1 MDQIIFH
8 TNLKYII
15 AGLTREQKGLLLE
28 MLLDC
33 ATGAAGGAV
42 GTENAAG
49 GAVRTENA
57 ADGAADMG
65 AGAVTGASLSAVDET
80 VANISRY
87 IMLLQQDMAAKRQ
100 RMRDIGAKGGAARR
114 RNVNGCGNAG
124 SSGDDGAADDMP
136 DLFATAE
143 NATVA
148 NTAEDVTEKA
158 AENIAEKAAENIA
171 EKAAENIAEKAAE
184 KAAEN
189 AAVSGNGTAA
199 AGGAFSAAGGGSGH
213 QNNVQ
218 PLLQHCCGK
227 RKEAKENN
235 ILNNKN
241 NLFSERKISLP
252 VFQRPSAAEVQ
263 AFVSAEGL
271 KVDAATF
278 VDFYDSHGWCVGRTA
293 IKNWKATVRLWH
305 RRACSEA
312 AETGLAAG
320 YAAGSPAGGYRA
332 GGFTGGADTGYGAAK
347 NGFRAAKDAAAVD
360 DEGYWSELE
369 ERVLRDAD
377 SVNGTGS
384 ANGTDNE
391 SGCGGNGG
399 VSGEAPG
406 GVSGEAPGSV
416 SGEEPGG
423 VSGEEPGGGGEMRD

>member
-42 GTENAAG
+42 GAENTAGGAVGTENAEG
-49 GAVRTENA
+49 GTVRTENA
-57 ADGAADMG
+57 AGGAADMG

-143 NATVA
+143 NAAVA
-148 NTAEDVTEKA
+148 NTAEDV
-158 AENIAEKAAENIA
+158 A

-184 KAAEN
+184 KAA
-189 AAVSGNGTAA
+189 VSGNGTAA
-199 AGGAFSAAGGGSGH
+199 TGGAFSAAGGGSGH

-320 YAAGSPAGGYRA
+320 YAAGNPAGGYRA

-377 SVNGTGS
+377 GADGTGSVNGTGSADGTDSVNGTGS
-384 ANGTDNE
+384 ANGTGNE

-399 VSGEAPG
+399 GS
-406 GVSGEAPGSV
+406 SEAPGS
-416 SGEEPGG
+416 

>member
-1 MDQIIFH
+1 MATGKQMDQIIFH

-33 ATGAAGGAV
+33 ATGAAG
-42 GTENAAG
+42 
-49 GAVRTENA
+49 
-57 ADGAADMG
+57 GAADMG

-114 RNVNGCGNAG
+114 RNVNGRGNAG

-143 NATVA
+143 NAAVA
-148 NTAEDVTEKA
+148 NTAEDV
-158 AENIAEKAAENIA
+158 
-171 EKAAENIAEKAAE
+171 AEKAAE

-189 AAVSGNGTAA
+189 AAEETAEKAAVSGNGTAA
-199 AGGAFSAAGGGSGH
+199 TGGAFSAAGGGSGH

-377 SVNGTGS
+377 GANGTGSVNGTG
-384 ANGTDNE
+384 NE

-399 VSGEAPG
+399 G
-406 GVSGEAPGSV
+406 SGEAPGSV

>member
-57 ADGAADMG
+57 ADGA
-65 AGAVTGASLSAVDET
+65 VTGAPLSAVDET

-114 RNVNGCGNAG
+114 RNVNGRGNAG

-148 NTAEDVTEKA
+148 NTAEDV
-158 AENIAEKAAENIA
+158 AEKTA
-171 EKAAENIAEKAAE
+171 EK
-184 KAAEN
+184 

-263 AFVSAEGL
+263 AFVLAEGL

-320 YAAGSPAGGYRA
+320 YAAGNPAGGYRA

-377 SVNGTGS
+377 GANGTGSADGTGSVNGTG
-384 ANGTDNE
+384 NE
-391 SGCGGNGG
+391 SGCGGN
-399 VSGEAPG
+399 
-406 GVSGEAPGSV
+406 
-416 SGEEPGG
+416 GG

>member
-1 MDQIIFH
+1 
-8 TNLKYII
+8 
-15 AGLTREQKGLLLE
+15 
-28 MLLDC
+28 
-33 ATGAAGGAV
+33 
-42 GTENAAG
+42 
-49 GAVRTENA
+49 
-57 ADGAADMG
+57 MG

-114 RNVNGCGNAG
+114 RNVNGRGNAG

-143 NATVA
+143 NAAVA
-148 NTAEDVTEKA
+148 NTAEDV
-158 AENIAEKAAENIA
+158 AEKT
-171 EKAAENIAEKAAE
+171 AEKAAE
-184 KAAEN
+184 KTAEK

-377 SVNGTGS
+377 GANGTGS

-391 SGCGGNGG
+391 SGCGGNGS
-399 VSGEAPG
+399 VSGEA
-406 GVSGEAPGSV
+406 
-416 SGEEPGG
+416 
-423 VSGEEPGGGGEMRD
+423 PGGGGEMRD

>member
-33 ATGAAGGAV
+33 AMGAAG
-42 GTENAAG
+42 
-49 GAVRTENA
+49 
-57 ADGAADMG
+57 GAADMG
-65 AGAVTGASLSAVDET
+65 AGAVTEAPLSAVDET

-148 NTAEDVTEKA
+148 NTAEDV
-158 AENIAEKAAENIA
+158 AEKAAENIA
-171 EKAAENIAEKAAE
+171 EKAAK
-184 KAAEN
+184 KT
-189 AAVSGNGTAA
+189 AVSGNGTAA
-199 AGGAFSAAGGGSGH
+199 TGGAFSAAGGGSGH

-320 YAAGSPAGGYRA
+320 YAAGNPAGGYRA

-377 SVNGTGS
+377 GADGTGSADGTDSVNGTGS
-384 ANGTDNE
+384 ANGTGNE

-399 VSGEAPG
+399 GS
-406 GVSGEAPGSV
+406 SEAPGS
-416 SGEEPGG
+416 

>member
-33 ATGAAGGAV
+33 ATGAAGGA
-42 GTENAAG
+42 
-49 GAVRTENA
+49 
-57 ADGAADMG
+57 ADMG

-87 IMLLQQDMAAKRQ
+87 IMLLQQDMATKRQ

-114 RNVNGCGNAG
+114 RNVNGRGNAG

-143 NATVA
+143 NAAVA
-148 NTAEDVTEKA
+148 NTAEDVAEEV
-158 AENIAEKAAENIA
+158 AENIAEKAA
-171 EKAAENIAEKAAE
+171 KKT
-184 KAAEN
+184 
-189 AAVSGNGTAA
+189 AVSGNGTAA
-199 AGGAFSAAGGGSGH
+199 TGGAFSAAGGGSGH

-252 VFQRPSAAEVQ
+252 VFQRPSVAEVQ

-305 RRACSEA
+305 RRACNEA

-320 YAAGSPAGGYRA
+320 YAAATGYAAGGCKAGGYRGGGSA
-332 GGFTGGADTGYGAAK
+332 GGLVGGADAENGAAK
-347 NGFRAAKDAAAVD
+347 NGFRAAKSAATVD

-377 SVNGTGS
+377 GASGTGNRGSGSATGSGSGTGNEGGTGS
-384 ANGTDNE
+384 TSGTGNRG
-391 SGCGGNGG
+391 GCGGNGG
-399 VSGEAPG
+399 
-406 GVSGEAPGSV
+406 GS
-416 SGEEPGG
+416 GG
-423 VSGEEPGGGGEMRD
+423 VSGEEPGGGGETRD

>member
-49 GAVRTENA
+49 GA
-57 ADGAADMG
+57 ADMG
-65 AGAVTGASLSAVDET
+65 TGMPLSAVDET

-114 RNVNGCGNAG
+114 RNVNGRGNAG

-148 NTAEDVTEKA
+148 NTAEDVAEEA
-158 AENIAEKAAENIA
+158 AENIAEKAA
-171 EKAAENIAEKAAE
+171 KKT
-184 KAAEN
+184 
-189 AAVSGNGTAA
+189 AVSGNGTAA

-320 YAAGSPAGGYRA
+320 YAAESPAGGYRA

-377 SVNGTGS
+377 GADGTDSVNGTGS
-384 ANGTDNE
+384 ANGTGNE
-391 SGCGGNGG
+391 SGCGGQGG
-399 VSGEAPG
+399 G
-406 GVSGEAPGSV
+406 SGEAPGSV

-423 VSGEEPGGGGEMRD
+423 GGEMRD

>member
-33 ATGAAGGAV
+33 ATGAAGGA
-42 GTENAAG
+42 
-49 GAVRTENA
+49 
-57 ADGAADMG
+57 ADMG
-65 AGAVTGASLSAVDET
+65 AGAVTEAPLSAVDET

-148 NTAEDVTEKA
+148 NTAEDV
-158 AENIAEKAAENIA
+158 AEKAAENIA
-171 EKAAENIAEKAAE
+171 EKAAK
-184 KAAEN
+184 KT
-189 AAVSGNGTAA
+189 AVSGNGTAA
-199 AGGAFSAAGGGSGH
+199 TGGAFSAAGGGSGH

-391 SGCGGNGG
+391 SGSGGNGG
-399 VSGEAPG
+399 
-406 GVSGEAPGSV
+406 V

>member
-1 MDQIIFH
+1 MATGKQMDQIIFH

-33 ATGAAGGAV
+33 AMGAAG
-42 GTENAAG
+42 
-49 GAVRTENA
+49 
-57 ADGAADMG
+57 GAADMG

-114 RNVNGCGNAG
+114 RNVNGRGNAG

-143 NATVA
+143 NAAVA
-148 NTAEDVTEKA
+148 NTAEDV
-158 AENIAEKAAENIA
+158 AEK
-171 EKAAENIAEKAAE
+171 
-184 KAAEN
+184 

-320 YAAGSPAGGYRA
+320 YAAGNPAGGYRA

-377 SVNGTGS
+377 GANGTGSANGTGNVNGTGS
-384 ANGTDNE
+384 ANGTGNE
-391 SGCGGNGG
+391 SGCGGQGG
-399 VSGEAPG
+399 G
-406 GVSGEAPGSV
+406 SGEAPGSV

-423 VSGEEPGGGGEMRD
+423 GGEMRD

>member
-57 ADGAADMG
+57 ADGA
-65 AGAVTGASLSAVDET
+65 VTGAPLSAVDET

-114 RNVNGCGNAG
+114 RNVNGRGNAG

-148 NTAEDVTEKA
+148 NTAEDV
-158 AENIAEKAAENIA
+158 AEKT
-171 EKAAENIAEKAAE
+171 
-184 KAAEN
+184 
-189 AAVSGNGTAA
+189 AVSGNGTAA
-199 AGGAFSAAGGGSGH
+199 TGGAFSAAGGGSGH

-320 YAAGSPAGGYRA
+320 YAAGNPAGGYRA

-377 SVNGTGS
+377 GADGTG
-384 ANGTDNE
+384 NE

-399 VSGEAPG
+399 G
-406 GVSGEAPGSV
+406 
-416 SGEEPGG
+416 SGEE
-423 VSGEEPGGGGEMRD
+423 SGGGGEMRD

>member
-33 ATGAAGGAV
+33 ATGAAGGTV

-49 GAVRTENA
+49 GAVGAENA
-57 ADGAADMG
+57 AG
-65 AGAVTGASLSAVDET
+65 GAVTGAPLSAVDET

-148 NTAEDVTEKA
+148 NTAEDV
-158 AENIAEKAAENIA
+158 AEKAAENIA
-171 EKAAENIAEKAAE
+171 EKAA
-184 KAAEN
+184 
-189 AAVSGNGTAA
+189 VSGNGTA

-320 YAAGSPAGGYRA
+320 YAAGNPAGGYRA

-377 SVNGTGS
+377 GADGTG
-384 ANGTDNE
+384 NE

-399 VSGEAPG
+399 G
-406 GVSGEAPGSV
+406 
-416 SGEEPGG
+416 SGEE
-423 VSGEEPGGGGEMRD
+423 SGGGGEMRD

>member
-114 RNVNGCGNAG
+114 RNVNGRGNAG

-136 DLFATAE
+136 DLFAMAE
-143 NATVA
+143 NAVVA
-148 NTAEDVTEKA
+148 NTAEDV
-158 AENIAEKAAENIA
+158 AEKAV
-171 EKAAENIAEKAAE
+171 EK
-184 KAAEN
+184 

-320 YAAGSPAGGYRA
+320 YAAGNPAGGYRA

-377 SVNGTGS
+377 GANGTGSADGTGSVNGTG
-384 ANGTDNE
+384 NE
-391 SGCGGNGG
+391 SGCGGN
-399 VSGEAPG
+399 
-406 GVSGEAPGSV
+406 
-416 SGEEPGG
+416 GG

>member
-33 ATGAAGGAV
+33 ATGAAGGTV
-42 GTENAAG
+42 GMENAAG
-49 GAVRTENA
+49 GAVRTENTA
-57 ADGAADMG
+57 GGVADMG
-65 AGAVTGASLSAVDET
+65 AGAVTGAPLSAVDET

-114 RNVNGCGNAG
+114 RNVNGRGNAG

-143 NATVA
+143 NAAVA
-148 NTAEDVTEKA
+148 NTAEDV
-158 AENIAEKAAENIA
+158 AEK
-171 EKAAENIAEKAAE
+171 
-184 KAAEN
+184 

-377 SVNGTGS
+377 SVNGTGNVNGTGSTNGTGNVNGTGS
-384 ANGTDNE
+384 ANGTGNE

-399 VSGEAPG
+399 G
-406 GVSGEAPGSV
+406 SGEAPGSV

-423 VSGEEPGGGGEMRD
+423 VSGEEPGGVSGEEPGGGGEMRD

>member
-42 GTENAAG
+42 GAENAAG
-49 GAVRTENA
+49 GAV
-57 ADGAADMG
+57 
-65 AGAVTGASLSAVDET
+65 TGAPLSAVDET

-143 NATVA
+143 NAAVA
-148 NTAEDVTEKA
+148 NTAEDV
-158 AENIAEKAAENIA
+158 
-171 EKAAENIAEKAAE
+171 AEKAAE
-184 KAAEN
+184 K

-320 YAAGSPAGGYRA
+320 YAAESPAGGYRA

-377 SVNGTGS
+377 GADGTDSVNGTGS
-384 ANGTDNE
+384 ANGTGNE
-391 SGCGGNGG
+391 SGCGGQGG
-399 VSGEAPG
+399 G
-406 GVSGEAPGSV
+406 SGEAPGSV

-423 VSGEEPGGGGEMRD
+423 GGEMRD

>member
-1 MDQIIFH
+1 MATGKQMDQIIFH

-33 ATGAAGGAV
+33 ATGAAGGA
-42 GTENAAG
+42 
-49 GAVRTENA
+49 
-57 ADGAADMG
+57 ADMG
-65 AGAVTGASLSAVDET
+65 AGAVTEAPLSAVDET

-148 NTAEDVTEKA
+148 NTAEDV
-158 AENIAEKAAENIA
+158 AEEV
-171 EKAAENIAEKAAE
+171 AENIAEKAAE

-189 AAVSGNGTAA
+189 IAEKAAVSGNGTAA

-320 YAAGSPAGGYRA
+320 YAAGNPAGGYRA

-377 SVNGTGS
+377 GADGTDSVNGTGS
-384 ANGTDNE
+384 ANGTGNE

-399 VSGEAPG
+399 GSGEEPG

-423 VSGEEPGGGGEMRD
+423 GGEMRD

>member
-49 GAVRTENA
+49 
-57 ADGAADMG
+57 GAADMG

-114 RNVNGCGNAG
+114 RNVNGRGNAG

-143 NATVA
+143 NAAVA
-148 NTAEDVTEKA
+148 NTAEDV
-158 AENIAEKAAENIA
+158 AEKAAENIA
-171 EKAAENIAEKAAE
+171 EKTAEKAAENIAEK
-184 KAAEN
+184 

-320 YAAGSPAGGYRA
+320 YAAGNPAGGYRA

-377 SVNGTGS
+377 GADGTDSVNGTGS
-384 ANGTDNE
+384 ANGTGNE

-399 VSGEAPG
+399 G
-406 GVSGEAPGSV
+406 

>member
-33 ATGAAGGAV
+33 ATGAAGGA
-42 GTENAAG
+42 
-49 GAVRTENA
+49 
-57 ADGAADMG
+57 ADMG
-65 AGAVTGASLSAVDET
+65 AGAVTEAPLSAVDET

-148 NTAEDVTEKA
+148 NTAEDV
-158 AENIAEKAAENIA
+158 AEK
-171 EKAAENIAEKAAE
+171 
-184 KAAEN
+184 

-320 YAAGSPAGGYRA
+320 YAAGNPAGGYRA

-377 SVNGTGS
+377 GADGTGS
-384 ANGTDNE
+384 ANGTGSVNGTGNE
-391 SGCGGNGG
+391 SGCGGNG
-399 VSGEAPG
+399 S
-406 GVSGEAPGSV
+406 VSGEAPGSV

-423 VSGEEPGGGGEMRD
+423 GGEMRD

>member
-42 GTENAAG
+42 GAEKTAGGTVGTENAAG
-49 GAVRTENA
+49 
-57 ADGAADMG
+57 GAADMG
-65 AGAVTGASLSAVDET
+65 AGAVTGAPLSAVDET

-114 RNVNGCGNAG
+114 RNVNGRGNAG
-124 SSGDDGAADDMP
+124 SSSDDGAADDMP

-148 NTAEDVTEKA
+148 NTAEDV
-158 AENIAEKAAENIA
+158 
-171 EKAAENIAEKAAE
+171 AEKAAE
-184 KAAEN
+184 K

-199 AGGAFSAAGGGSGH
+199 TGGAFSAAGGGSGH

-241 NLFSERKISLP
+241 NLFSERKILLP

-377 SVNGTGS
+377 GADGTGSVNGTGSADGTDSVNGTGS
-384 ANGTDNE
+384 ANGTGNE

-399 VSGEAPG
+399 GS
-406 GVSGEAPGSV
+406 SEAPGS
-416 SGEEPGG
+416 

>member
-33 ATGAAGGAV
+33 ATGAAGRAV

-49 GAVRTENA
+49 GA
-57 ADGAADMG
+57 ADMG
-65 AGAVTGASLSAVDET
+65 TGAVTGAPLSAVDET

-114 RNVNGCGNAG
+114 RNVNGRGNAG

-148 NTAEDVTEKA
+148 NTAEDV
-158 AENIAEKAAENIA
+158 
-171 EKAAENIAEKAAE
+171 AEKAAE
-184 KAAEN
+184 K

-199 AGGAFSAAGGGSGH
+199 AGSAFSAAGGGSGH

-347 NGFRAAKDAAAVD
+347 NGFRAAKDAVAVD

-377 SVNGTGS
+377 GADGTGSVNGTG
-384 ANGTDNE
+384 NE

-399 VSGEAPG
+399 G
-406 GVSGEAPGSV
+406 SGEAPGSV

>member
-1 MDQIIFH
+1 
-8 TNLKYII
+8 
-15 AGLTREQKGLLLE
+15 
-28 MLLDC
+28 
-33 ATGAAGGAV
+33 
-42 GTENAAG
+42 
-49 GAVRTENA
+49 
-57 ADGAADMG
+57 MG
-65 AGAVTGASLSAVDET
+65 AGAVTEAPLSAVDET

-114 RNVNGCGNAG
+114 RNVNGRGNAG

-143 NATVA
+143 NAVVA
-148 NTAEDVTEKA
+148 NTAEDV
-158 AENIAEKAAENIA
+158 AEKTA
-171 EKAAENIAEKAAE
+171 EK
-184 KAAEN
+184 

-312 AETGLAAG
+312 AETGLVAG
-320 YAAGSPAGGYRA
+320 YAAGNPAGGYRA

-377 SVNGTGS
+377 GADGTGNVNGTGSTNGTGNVNGTGS
-384 ANGTDNE
+384 ANGTGNE

-399 VSGEAPG
+399 G
-406 GVSGEAPGSV
+406 

>member
-33 ATGAAGGAV
+33 ATGAAGRAV

-49 GAVRTENA
+49 GAV
-57 ADGAADMG
+57 
-65 AGAVTGASLSAVDET
+65 TGAPLSAVDET

-143 NATVA
+143 NAAVA
-148 NTAEDVTEKA
+148 NTAEDV
-158 AENIAEKAAENIA
+158 
-171 EKAAENIAEKAAE
+171 AEKAAE
-184 KAAEN
+184 KAAEETAEKAAEK

-320 YAAGSPAGGYRA
+320 YAAESPAGGYRA

-377 SVNGTGS
+377 GANGTGS
-384 ANGTDNE
+384 ANGTGNE
-391 SGCGGNGG
+391 SGCGGNG
-399 VSGEAPG
+399 S
-406 GVSGEAPGSV
+406 VSGEAPGSV

-423 VSGEEPGGGGEMRD
+423 GGEMRD

>member
-33 ATGAAGGAV
+33 ATGAAGRVV

-49 GAVRTENA
+49 GTVGTENA
-57 ADGAADMG
+57 AGGAADMG

-114 RNVNGCGNAG
+114 RNVNGRGNAG

-143 NATVA
+143 NAAVA
-148 NTAEDVTEKA
+148 NTAEDV
-158 AENIAEKAAENIA
+158 
-171 EKAAENIAEKAAE
+171 AEKAAE
-184 KAAEN
+184 K

-320 YAAGSPAGGYRA
+320 YAAESPAGGYRA

-377 SVNGTGS
+377 GADGTDSVNGTGS
-384 ANGTDNE
+384 ANGTGNE
-391 SGCGGNGG
+391 SGCGGQGG
-399 VSGEAPG
+399 G
-406 GVSGEAPGSV
+406 SGEAPGSV

-423 VSGEEPGGGGEMRD
+423 GGEMRD

>member
-33 ATGAAGGAV
+33 ATGAAG
-42 GTENAAG
+42 
-49 GAVRTENA
+49 R
-57 ADGAADMG
+57 AADMG

-114 RNVNGCGNAG
+114 RNVNGRGNAG

-148 NTAEDVTEKA
+148 NTAEDVAEEV
-158 AENIAEKAAENIA
+158 AENIAEKAA
-171 EKAAENIAEKAAE
+171 KKT
-184 KAAEN
+184 
-189 AAVSGNGTAA
+189 AVSGNGTAA
-199 AGGAFSAAGGGSGH
+199 TGGAFSAAGGGSGH

-320 YAAGSPAGGYRA
+320 YAAESPAGGYRA

-377 SVNGTGS
+377 GANGTGSADGTGSVNGTG
-384 ANGTDNE
+384 NE
-391 SGCGGNGG
+391 SGCGGN
-399 VSGEAPG
+399 
-406 GVSGEAPGSV
+406 
-416 SGEEPGG
+416 GG

>member
-1 MDQIIFH
+1 MATGKQMDQIIFH

-33 ATGAAGGAV
+33 ATGAAG
-42 GTENAAG
+42 
-49 GAVRTENA
+49 
-57 ADGAADMG
+57 GAADMG

-114 RNVNGCGNAG
+114 RNVNGRGNAG

-148 NTAEDVTEKA
+148 NTAEDVAEEV
-158 AENIAEKAAENIA
+158 AENIAEKAA
-171 EKAAENIAEKAAE
+171 KKT
-184 KAAEN
+184 
-189 AAVSGNGTAA
+189 AVSGNGTAA
-199 AGGAFSAAGGGSGH
+199 TGGAFSAAGGGSGH

-320 YAAGSPAGGYRA
+320 YAAATGYAAGGCKAGGYRGGGSA
-332 GGFTGGADTGYGAAK
+332 GGLVGGADARNGAAK
-347 NGFRAAKDAAAVD
+347 NGFRAAKNAAAVD

-377 SVNGTGS
+377 SADGTG
-384 ANGTDNE
+384 
-391 SGCGGNGG
+391 
-399 VSGEAPG
+399 EAL
-406 GVSGEAPGSV
+406 
-416 SGEEPGG
+416 GG
-423 VSGEEPGGGGEMRD
+423 VSGEEPGGGGETRD

>member
-49 GAVRTENA
+49 GAV
-57 ADGAADMG
+57 
-65 AGAVTGASLSAVDET
+65 TGTPLSAVDET

-143 NATVA
+143 NAAVA
-148 NTAEDVTEKA
+148 NTAEDV
-158 AENIAEKAAENIA
+158 
-171 EKAAENIAEKAAE
+171 AEKAAE

-189 AAVSGNGTAA
+189 AAEETAEKAAVSGNGTAA
-199 AGGAFSAAGGGSGH
+199 TGGAFSAAGGGSGH

-320 YAAGSPAGGYRA
+320 YAAGNPAGGYGA

-377 SVNGTGS
+377 GADGTGSVNGTGS
-384 ANGTDNE
+384 ANGTDSVNGTGSANGTGNE
-391 SGCGGNGG
+391 SGCGGN
-399 VSGEAPG
+399 
-406 GVSGEAPGSV
+406 
-416 SGEEPGG
+416 GG

>member
-33 ATGAAGGAV
+33 ATGAAG
-42 GTENAAG
+42 
-49 GAVRTENA
+49 
-57 ADGAADMG
+57 GAADMG

-114 RNVNGCGNAG
+114 RNVNGRGNAG

-148 NTAEDVTEKA
+148 NTAEDV
-158 AENIAEKAAENIA
+158 
-171 EKAAENIAEKAAE
+171 AEKAAE
-184 KAAEN
+184 K

-199 AGGAFSAAGGGSGH
+199 TGGAFSAAGGGSGH

-320 YAAGSPAGGYRA
+320 YAAGNPAGGYRA
-332 GGFTGGADTGYGAAK
+332 GGFTGGADAGYGAAK

-377 SVNGTGS
+377 GADGTGSVNGTG
-384 ANGTDNE
+384 NE

-399 VSGEAPG
+399 G
-406 GVSGEAPGSV
+406 SGEAPGSV

>member
-49 GAVRTENA
+49 GA
-57 ADGAADMG
+57 ADMG
-65 AGAVTGASLSAVDET
+65 TGTPLSAVDET

-114 RNVNGCGNAG
+114 RNVNGRGNAG

-143 NATVA
+143 NAAVA
-148 NTAEDVTEKA
+148 NTAEDV
-158 AENIAEKAAENIA
+158 AEK
-171 EKAAENIAEKAAE
+171 
-184 KAAEN
+184 
-189 AAVSGNGTAA
+189 AAVSGNGTA

-320 YAAGSPAGGYRA
+320 YAAESPAGGYRA

-347 NGFRAAKDAAAVD
+347 NGFRVAKDAAAVD

-377 SVNGTGS
+377 GANGTGSVNGTGS
-384 ANGTDNE
+384 ANGTGNVNGTGSANGTGNE

-399 VSGEAPG
+399 VSSEA
-406 GVSGEAPGSV
+406 
-416 SGEEPGG
+416 PGG

>member
-8 TNLKYII
+8 TNLKYIS

-33 ATGAAGGAV
+33 AMGAAG
-42 GTENAAG
+42 
-49 GAVRTENA
+49 
-57 ADGAADMG
+57 GAADMG

-114 RNVNGCGNAG
+114 RNVNGRGNAG

-143 NATVA
+143 NAAVA
-148 NTAEDVTEKA
+148 NTAEDV
-158 AENIAEKAAENIA
+158 AEK
-171 EKAAENIAEKAAE
+171 
-184 KAAEN
+184 

-320 YAAGSPAGGYRA
+320 YAAGNPAGGYRA

-377 SVNGTGS
+377 GANGTGSANGTGNVNGTGS
-384 ANGTDNE
+384 ANGTGNE
-391 SGCGGNGG
+391 SGCGGQGG
-399 VSGEAPG
+399 G
-406 GVSGEAPGSV
+406 SGEAPGSV

-423 VSGEEPGGGGEMRD
+423 GGEMRD

>member
-33 ATGAAGGAV
+33 ATGAAG
-42 GTENAAG
+42 
-49 GAVRTENA
+49 
-57 ADGAADMG
+57 GAADMG

-114 RNVNGCGNAG
+114 RNVNGRGNAG

-143 NATVA
+143 NAAVA
-148 NTAEDVTEKA
+148 NTAEDV
-158 AENIAEKAAENIA
+158 AEK
-171 EKAAENIAEKAAE
+171 
-184 KAAEN
+184 

-320 YAAGSPAGGYRA
+320 YAAGNPAGGYRA

-377 SVNGTGS
+377 GANGTGSANGTGNVNGTGS
-384 ANGTDNE
+384 ANGTGNE
-391 SGCGGNGG
+391 SGCGGQGG
-399 VSGEAPG
+399 G
-406 GVSGEAPGSV
+406 SGEAPGSV

-423 VSGEEPGGGGEMRD
+423 GGEMRD

>member
-33 ATGAAGGAV
+33 ATGAAG
-42 GTENAAG
+42 
-49 GAVRTENA
+49 
-57 ADGAADMG
+57 GAADMG

-114 RNVNGCGNAG
+114 RNVNGRGNAG

-148 NTAEDVTEKA
+148 NTAEDV
-158 AENIAEKAAENIA
+158 
-171 EKAAENIAEKAAE
+171 AEKAAE
-184 KAAEN
+184 K

-320 YAAGSPAGGYRA
+320 YAAESPAGGYRA

-347 NGFRAAKDAAAVD
+347 NGFRAAKDAASVD

-377 SVNGTGS
+377 GADGTGSVNGTGS
-384 ANGTDNE
+384 ANGTGSVNGTGNE
-391 SGCGGNGG
+391 SGCGGNG
-399 VSGEAPG
+399 S
-406 GVSGEAPGSV
+406 VSGEAPGSV

-423 VSGEEPGGGGEMRD
+423 GGEMRD

>member
-33 ATGAAGGAV
+33 ATGAAGGTV
-42 GTENAAG
+42 GAENTAG
-49 GAVRTENA
+49 
-57 ADGAADMG
+57 GAADMG

-114 RNVNGCGNAG
+114 RNVNGRGNAG

-148 NTAEDVTEKA
+148 NTAEDV
-158 AENIAEKAAENIA
+158 AEEV
-171 EKAAENIAEKAAE
+171 AENIAEKAAE
-184 KAAEN
+184 K

-320 YAAGSPAGGYRA
+320 YAAGNPAGGYRA

-377 SVNGTGS
+377 GANGTGSADGTGSVNGTG
-384 ANGTDNE
+384 NE
-391 SGCGGNGG
+391 SGCGGN
-399 VSGEAPG
+399 
-406 GVSGEAPGSV
+406 
-416 SGEEPGG
+416 GG

>member
-33 ATGAAGGAV
+33 ATGAAGGA
-42 GTENAAG
+42 
-49 GAVRTENA
+49 
-57 ADGAADMG
+57 ADMG
-65 AGAVTGASLSAVDET
+65 AGAVTEAPLSAVDET

-114 RNVNGCGNAG
+114 RNVNGRGNAG

-143 NATVA
+143 NAAVA
-148 NTAEDVTEKA
+148 NTAEDV
-158 AENIAEKAAENIA
+158 
-171 EKAAENIAEKAAE
+171 AEKAAE
-184 KAAEN
+184 KAAEETAEKAAEK

-320 YAAGSPAGGYRA
+320 YAAESPAGGYRA

-377 SVNGTGS
+377 GADGTGS
-384 ANGTDNE
+384 ANGTGNE

-399 VSGEAPG
+399 GS
-406 GVSGEAPGSV
+406 SEAPGSV
-416 SGEEPGG
+416 SGEEPGS

>member
-1 MDQIIFH
+1 MATGKQMDQIIFH

-33 ATGAAGGAV
+33 ATGAAGGA
-42 GTENAAG
+42 
-49 GAVRTENA
+49 
-57 ADGAADMG
+57 ADMG
-65 AGAVTGASLSAVDET
+65 AGAVTEAPLSAVDET

-124 SSGDDGAADDMP
+124 SSGDDGTADDMP

-148 NTAEDVTEKA
+148 NTAEDV
-158 AENIAEKAAENIA
+158 AEKAAENIA
-171 EKAAENIAEKAAE
+171 EKAAK
-184 KAAEN
+184 KT
-189 AAVSGNGTAA
+189 AVSGNGTAA
-199 AGGAFSAAGGGSGH
+199 TGGAFSAAGGGSGH

-320 YAAGSPAGGYRA
+320 YAAGNPAGGYRA

-377 SVNGTGS
+377 GADGTGSVNGTG
-384 ANGTDNE
+384 NE

-399 VSGEAPG
+399 GS
-406 GVSGEAPGSV
+406 SEAPGSV
-416 SGEEPGG
+416 SGEEPGS

>member
-42 GTENAAG
+42 GAENAAG
-49 GAVRTENA
+49 GAV
-57 ADGAADMG
+57 
-65 AGAVTGASLSAVDET
+65 TGAPLSAVDET

-148 NTAEDVTEKA
+148 NTAEDV
-158 AENIAEKAAENIA
+158 AEKAAENIA
-171 EKAAENIAEKAAE
+171 EKAA
-184 KAAEN
+184 
-189 AAVSGNGTAA
+189 VSGNGTA

-377 SVNGTGS
+377 GADGTGS
-384 ANGTDNE
+384 ANGTGNE
-391 SGCGGNGG
+391 SGCGGNG
-399 VSGEAPG
+399 S
-406 GVSGEAPGSV
+406 VSGEAPGSV

-423 VSGEEPGGGGEMRD
+423 GGEMRD

>member
-33 ATGAAGGAV
+33 ATGVAG
-42 GTENAAG
+42 
-49 GAVRTENA
+49 
-57 ADGAADMG
+57 GAADMG

-114 RNVNGCGNAG
+114 RNVNGRGNAG

-143 NATVA
+143 NAAVA
-148 NTAEDVTEKA
+148 NTAEDV
-158 AENIAEKAAENIA
+158 AEK
-171 EKAAENIAEKAAE
+171 
-184 KAAEN
+184 

-320 YAAGSPAGGYRA
+320 YAAGNPAGGYRA

-377 SVNGTGS
+377 GANGTGSANGTGNVNGTGS
-384 ANGTDNE
+384 ANGTGNE
-391 SGCGGNGG
+391 SGCGGQGG
-399 VSGEAPG
+399 G
-406 GVSGEAPGSV
+406 SGEAPGSV

-423 VSGEEPGGGGEMRD
+423 GGEMRD

>member
-49 GAVRTENA
+49 GAV
-57 ADGAADMG
+57 
-65 AGAVTGASLSAVDET
+65 TGTPLSAVDET

-114 RNVNGCGNAG
+114 RNVNGRGNAG

-148 NTAEDVTEKA
+148 NTAEDV
-158 AENIAEKAAENIA
+158 
-171 EKAAENIAEKAAE
+171 AEKAAE
-184 KAAEN
+184 K

-320 YAAGSPAGGYRA
+320 YAAESPAGGYRA

-377 SVNGTGS
+377 GADGTGSADGTDSVNGTGS
-384 ANGTDNE
+384 ANGTGNE

-399 VSGEAPG
+399 G
-406 GVSGEAPGSV
+406 SGEAPGSV

-423 VSGEEPGGGGEMRD
+423 GGEMRD

>member
-33 ATGAAGGAV
+33 ATGAAGGTV

-57 ADGAADMG
+57 AGGAADMG
-65 AGAVTGASLSAVDET
+65 AGAVTGAPLSAVDET

-148 NTAEDVTEKA
+148 NTAEDV
-158 AENIAEKAAENIA
+158 AEKAAENIA
-171 EKAAENIAEKAAE
+171 EKAA
-184 KAAEN
+184 
-189 AAVSGNGTAA
+189 VSGNGTA

-320 YAAGSPAGGYRA
+320 YAAGNPAGGYRA

-377 SVNGTGS
+377 GADGTG
-384 ANGTDNE
+384 NE

-399 VSGEAPG
+399 G
-406 GVSGEAPGSV
+406 
-416 SGEEPGG
+416 SGEE
-423 VSGEEPGGGGEMRD
+423 SGGGGEMRD

>member
-33 ATGAAGGAV
+33 ATGAAGRAV

-49 GAVRTENA
+49 
-57 ADGAADMG
+57 GAADMG
-65 AGAVTGASLSAVDET
+65 AGAVTGASLPAIDET

-143 NATVA
+143 NA
-148 NTAEDVTEKA
+148 AEDV
-158 AENIAEKAAENIA
+158 AEEV
-171 EKAAENIAEKAAE
+171 AEKAAE
-184 KAAEN
+184 KTAEK

-213 QNNVQ
+213 QNNNVQ

-241 NLFSERKISLP
+241 NLFSERKILLP

-377 SVNGTGS
+377 GADGTGSVNGTGS
-384 ANGTDNE
+384 ANGTGNE

-399 VSGEAPG
+399 GS
-406 GVSGEAPGSV
+406 SEAPGS
-416 SGEEPGG
+416 

>member
-49 GAVRTENA
+49 GA
-57 ADGAADMG
+57 ADMG
-65 AGAVTGASLSAVDET
+65 AGAVTGAPLSAVDET

-148 NTAEDVTEKA
+148 NTAEDV
-158 AENIAEKAAENIA
+158 AEKAA
-171 EKAAENIAEKAAE
+171 KKT
-184 KAAEN
+184 
-189 AAVSGNGTAA
+189 AVSGNGTAA
-199 AGGAFSAAGGGSGH
+199 TGGAFSAAGGGSGH

-377 SVNGTGS
+377 GANGTGS

-399 VSGEAPG
+399 VSGE
-406 GVSGEAPGSV
+406 
-416 SGEEPGG
+416 
-423 VSGEEPGGGGEMRD
+423 EPGGGGEMRD